1 MILALLG
8 CTHLAAVGGAIPVPA
23 GEGADRIDLSWAR
36 EPNVVAATA
45 GIGLPG
51 LGFERRIG
59 VGGDTDVGIHAYTLG
74 IGVDVRHRLVQVGD
88 WHVAVAPA
96 LTGMLVPIPS
106 LTYGNLDVTVPLNVE
121 RPLGKHFAVMG
132 GPAVIARQTW
142 VHAEVDALATSA
154 HSFDLYAGG
163 GLRGE
168 VHFKRVNFGI
178 DGTLYVDTLRATGLY
193 GGVAL
198 DFGWRTG
205 KPKAAPT
212 PPAADGL
219 GTGSP

>member
-1 MILALLG
+1 MILALAA
-8 CTHLAAVGGAIPVPA
+8 CTHLAAVGGAIPVPQ

-74 IGVDVRHRLVQVGD
+74 VGVDVRHRVLQAGG

-96 LTGMLVPIPS
+96 STGVFLPSPS
-106 LTYGNLDVTVPLNVE
+106 LLYGNLDVTLPLNIE
-121 RPLGKHFAVMG
+121 RPLGKHFSVMG
-132 GPAVIARQTW
+132 GPGVIARQTW
-142 VHAEVDALATSA
+142 VSAEAGELATAA
-154 HSFDLYAGG
+154 HSFDVYAGG

-168 VHFKRVNFGI
+168 VHFKRVNFGV
-178 DGTLYVDTLRATGLY
+178 DGTLYVDTLRSTGLY

-205 KPKAAPT
+205 KPRVPT
-212 PPAADGL
+212 TPASPDGL